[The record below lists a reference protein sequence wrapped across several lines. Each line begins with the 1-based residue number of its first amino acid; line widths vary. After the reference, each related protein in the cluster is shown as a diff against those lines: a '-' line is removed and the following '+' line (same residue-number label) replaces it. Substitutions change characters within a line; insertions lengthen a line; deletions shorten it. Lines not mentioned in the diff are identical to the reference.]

1 VCRRISKSIVAFE
14 FDSEARKCGVAR
26 IEKSPV
32 LGEEGEGMK
41 SAQCAGKSRDG
52 KTRRDIEGGIVS
64 TGDGMREERKI

>member
-1 VCRRISKSIVAFE
+1 VCRRISKNIVAFK

-41 SAQCAGKSRDG
+41 SAQCAGKRHDG

-64 TGDGMREERKI
+64 AGDGMREERKI